1 MPSSFRP
8 EPSNGEGYAHRVTT
22 SMQTTEP
29 EYQVAL
35 SFAGEQRTYVRE
47 VASELAKHG
56 VKTFFDQ
63 ENEIRLWGKNL
74 VEEFQ
79 RIFMTDSNVVVMF
92 ISKEYA
98 EKEWPRHERR
108 SALTR
113 ALHER
118 REYVLPVR
126 FDDTV
131 LPGLDPDAL
140 YLPLNVRSPAQ
151 LAKEILEKLVEL
163 GCQIE
168 PALTV
173 AFDPSDP
180 ACVQDRRGH
189 PTQPDFQLR
198 LRATNTWKVAL
209 TEVRCRL
216 RAEYDTYGRIRH
228 DDTQPYDRS
237 HNGITLL
244 PGASDYFDIA
254 FCHFRRPQMVIQYAN
269 PYLLQEQAINQ
280 THLKTAKTPLEVTFE
295 ARREDTNE
303 WLPTVTKR
311 YVVAPDGDAITLTE
325 ADADG

>member
-1 MPSSFRP
+1 MTAITGS
-8 EPSNGEGYAHRVTT
+8 
-22 SMQTTEP
+22 TER
-29 EYQVAL
+29 EFQVAL
-35 SFAGEQRTYVRE
+35 SFAGEQRDYVRE
-47 VASELAKHG
+47 VAEELAKHR
-56 VKTFFDQ
+56 VKAFFDE
-63 ENEIRLWGKNL
+63 ENTIRLWGKNL

-79 RIFMTDSNVVVMF
+79 RIFMTDSNAVVMF

-113 ALHER
+113 ALRER

-173 AFDPSDP
+173 VFDPSDP
-180 ACVQDRRGH
+180 ACVQDRSGH

-216 RAEYDTYGRIRH
+216 RAGHNTYGRIRH
-228 DDTQPYDRS
+228 DDTPPYDRS
-237 HNGITLL
+237 HKGITLL
-244 PGASDYFDIA
+244 PGASEYFDIA
-254 FCHFRRPQMVIQYAN
+254 FCHFRQPQMVLQYAN
-269 PYLLQEQAINQ
+269 PYLLNEQTVNQ
-280 THLKTAKTPLEVTFE
+280 TPKATNTPVEVTFE

-303 WLPTVTKR
+303 WIPPVTRR
-311 YVVAPDGDAITLTE
+311 YVVAPDGDAITLIE
-325 ADADG
+325 ADAGGEGQR